1 MLDLWELASI
11 ASKLAIYLGVL
22 TSVGTVFAAI
32 LFRLSNFHGFTSGF
46 AFLGIAAA
54 AIGFLLA
61 GAALTGDVSGMTEPE
76 ILTLLWSTTVGTSL
90 VLRLVGLGLL
100 IFGLFIGR
108 IGMVMSLIGGGLALW
123 SFVNIGHISDRSSP
137 MLNIILMFHLVA
149 ISTWIGVLSPL
160 SKLSRD
166 ATKILETAELGHNF
180 GKVAVVFIPLLIIA
194 GGYMGYVL
202 VGSLSALFTTAY
214 GQALIL
220 KTLSVAGLLSF
231 AAINKIR
238 IIPQIASGDQTAT
251 GRLAKSISYEWIV
264 IIAILLIT
272 AILTTTLTLP
282 A

>member
-11 ASKLAIYLGVL
+11 TSKFAIYLGVL

-32 LFRLSNFHGFTSGF
+32 LFRLSDFRGFTSRF
-46 AFLGIAAA
+46 ALLGIAAA
-54 AIGFLLA
+54 AVGFLLA
-61 GAALTGDVSGMTEPE
+61 GAALTGDVSGMTDPE
-76 ILTLLWSTTVGTSL
+76 MLTLLWSTTVGTSL
-90 VLRLVGLGLL
+90 VLRIAGLGLL
-100 IFGLFIGR
+100 IFGLLLGR

-123 SFVNIGHISDRSSP
+123 SFVNIGHISDRGSP
-137 MLNIILMFHLVA
+137 MLNIVLMFHLVA
-149 ISTWIGVLSPL
+149 ISIWIGVLSPL
-160 SKLSRD
+160 ARLSQD
-166 ATKILETAELGHNF
+166 ATKILESAELGHNF

-202 VGSLSALFTTAY
+202 VGSLSALFTGAY

-231 AAINKIR
+231 AAINKLR

-251 GRLAKSISYEWIV
+251 GRLVKSISYEWIV
-264 IIAILLIT
+264 LIAILLIT
-272 AILTTTLTLP
+272 AVLTTTLTLP